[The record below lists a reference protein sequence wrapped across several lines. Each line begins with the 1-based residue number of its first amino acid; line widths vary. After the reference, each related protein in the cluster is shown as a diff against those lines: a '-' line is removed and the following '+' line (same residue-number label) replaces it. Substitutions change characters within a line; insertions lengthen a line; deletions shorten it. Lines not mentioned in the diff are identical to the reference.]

1 MISRKIGAIIGAAV
15 LLSCSTEEKKT
26 ETMSETSLEGH
37 AHFAHD
43 THSFGQPEKVAVS
56 SLHLDLDVN
65 FDEKIISGTVTHQLD
80 RASGNELILDVDDLD
95 IQSVKD
101 DQGRTLDFEVKKG
114 DEYGDALHIKLLDD
128 TKSVEVAYA
137 TGKGATALL
146 WMNPEQTL
154 GKTAPFMF
162 TQGQAILTRSW
173 IPIQDSP
180 SIRIT
185 YTAQVKVP
193 SGLMALMSAENPTEK
208 NDEGVY
214 SFKMDQPIP
223 PYLMAL
229 AVGDLTFASLGERS
243 GVYAEPAMIDKASYE
258 FADVEEMTTAAE
270 ELYGPYRW
278 GQYDIIVLPPS
289 FPFGGMENPRLT
301 FATPTIIAGDRSL
314 TSLIAHELAHSWS
327 GNLVTN
333 ATWDDF
339 WLNEGFTV
347 YFEKRI
353 MEALYGREYAEMLNV
368 LGSQDLENTMEELGR
383 DSKDTHLKLELDGR
397 NPDDGMTDVAYE
409 KGYLFLRWLE
419 EMVGRPTFD
428 EFLKTYFN
436 SHAFETMTTE
446 EFIVYLDENLLNKM
460 DERPDVEAWIYKPG
474 LPEGHPVPVSDRF
487 EKVDQARMAWESGDM
502 NADKIESEEWT
513 THEWLHFVRGLSA
526 DVDVNQ
532 MKELDTAFELTQ
544 TGNSEIAAAWFQQ
557 SIDKGYKDAY
567 PQLEAFLLEVGRR
580 KFLKPLYEALA
591 TNPDDLAWAQ
601 GVYAKARSGYHAVS
615 VETIDQILNY
625 SEEG

>member
-1 MISRKIGAIIGAAV
+1 
-15 LLSCSTEEKKT
+15 
-26 ETMSETSLEGH
+26 
-37 AHFAHD
+37 
-43 THSFGQPEKVAVS
+43 
-56 SLHLDLDVN
+56 
-65 FDEKIISGTVTHQLD
+65 
-80 RASGNELILDVDDLD
+80 
-95 IQSVKD
+95 
-101 DQGRTLDFEVKKG
+101 
-114 DEYGDALHIKLLDD
+114 
-128 TKSVEVAYA
+128 
-137 TGKGATALL
+137 
-146 WMNPEQTL
+146 
-154 GKTAPFMF
+154 
-162 TQGQAILTRSW
+162 
-173 IPIQDSP
+173 
-180 SIRIT
+180 
-185 YTAQVKVP
+185 
-193 SGLMALMSAENPTEK
+193 
-208 NDEGVY
+208 
-214 SFKMDQPIP
+214 
-223 PYLMAL
+223 MAL

-258 FADVEEMTTAAE
+258 FADVEEMISAAE

-353 MEALYGREYAEMLNV
+353 MEALYGKEYAEMLNV
-368 LGSQDLENTMEELGR
+368 LGSQDLANTMEELGR

-419 EMVGRPTFD
+419 EMVGRPAFD

-460 DERPDVEAWIYKPG
+460 DERPDVEAWIYEPG
-474 LPEGHPVPVSDRF
+474 LPEGHPVPVSDKF
-487 EKVDQARMAWESGDM
+487 DQVDQARVAWEAGDLK
-502 NADKIESEEWT
+502 ADEIVSDEWT
-513 THEWLHFVRGLSA
+513 THEWLHFVRGLS
-526 DVDVNQ
+526 DEVNLDQ
-532 MKELDTAFELTQ
+532 MKELDAAFELTQ

-567 PQLEAFLLEVGRR
+567 PQLESFLLEVGRR

-591 TNPDDLAWAQ
+591 SKPDDLVWAQ
-601 GVYAKARSGYHAVS
+601 SVYAKARSGYHAVS
-615 VETIDQILNY
+615 VETIDEILNY
-625 SEEG
+625 SEKG